1 MFRRGWERF
10 RKIKELGAGSFGVTL
25 LVEDQSKDG
34 RQLVIKVPLNEET
47 ETAIVEEFAKNQVL
61 LANLAEIDHPNI
73 VKCLGLAKY
82 DGHFVMMMDYVNGQD
97 LRKLIGPCHQHR
109 RPQDLGWVLQIAE
122 AVCSGLSA
130 VHDAKLVHGDIKPE
144 NILVRE
150 EDDLAKLTDFGL
162 GAVVHSVSMS
172 MVAAVGGTYPY
183 MAPEAFAGK
192 AGKASD
198 VWAMSVMLYELVTG
212 RMPFWASDQD
222 SLREKVTREDPV
234 PPAELNFRI
243 DRQLNDLILQGLE
256 KDHRRRYRTGAE
268 MLNAVKA
275 YRRGAIVQDELVV
288 GHIDRARD
296 LFNQGNV
303 SEAEKVLQDLVTS
316 RFENVPKLHLAIGEF
331 YSRCHRPKQAESAL
345 RRGIEHCP
353 DHAGL
358 HRYLAMVLDSL
369 KPLPGSKERR
379 EAIQELQKA
388 VDLGLGKKQDEDARA
403 LLRKWKGNGGVS

>member
-1 MFRRGWERF
+1 MFRREWERF
-10 RKIKELGAGSFGVTL
+10 RKIKELGAGSFGVTI
-25 LVEDQSKDG
+25 LVEDQSRDG
-34 RQLVIKVPLNEET
+34 RHVVIKVPLNEDT
-47 ETAIVEEFAKNQVL
+47 ETAIVEGFAKNQVL
-61 LANLAEIDHPNI
+61 LANLAEIDHPNL

-82 DGHFVMMMDYVNGQD
+82 DGHFVMIMEYVNGSD
-97 LRKLIGPCHQHR
+97 LRKLIGPCNQAR
-109 RPQDLGWVLQIAE
+109 RPQDLGWVLQTTE
-122 AVCSGLSA
+122 AICSGLAA
-130 VHDAKLVHGDIKPE
+130 VHDAKLMHGDIKPE

-150 EDDLAKLTDFGL
+150 EDDLAKLTDFDL
-162 GAVVHSVSMS
+162 GNVVRSRSVS

-183 MAPEAFAGK
+183 MAPEVFSGK
-192 AGKASD
+192 AGFASD

-212 RMPFWASDQD
+212 RMPFWSNDHD
-222 SLREKVTREDPV
+222 SLREKITREEPS
-234 PPAELNFRI
+234 PPTEHNFRI
-243 DRQLNDLILQGLE
+243 DKQLSDLILQGLE

-268 MLNAVKA
+268 MLKAVKA

-358 HRYLAMVLDSL
+358 HRYLAMVLDSS
-369 KPLPGSKERR
+369 KPAAGSKERQ
-379 EAIQELQKA
+379 ETIQELQRA

-403 LLRKWKGNGGVS
+403 LLRKWKGNGPPS